1 MGRNLYFVL
10 VLVVSFSFLI
20 SKSPAQT
27 PQDTTELKSLISHL
41 SELEFQVALN
51 AYVEKLFVNYGIE
64 NLPREKFLVSLMR
77 LVNNEMNKRITNPR
91 AARDKYFNELENQL
105 VELRTLKSRLNTS
118 GIKELNSFIKELE
131 NRLKLTIRN
140 GQVDYKKKKVFED
153 AIQLLY
159 VAEEMIKMD
168 RLRDPGNLNKNILSS
183 KDKLL
188 HAFGEVGETEN
199 IPLDVEPTIFNLFE
213 EWKKTDLYQYDARLL
228 DVKVARNKL
237 IRSGNIQTTQRMFN
251 EQLKYAYTLF
261 NYYEY
266 DQVDRLLEDL
276 VNTYSKADV
285 KDFDDVYYYWAES
298 DYALG
303 RLMRARGIYKRLLD
317 EYPQSS
323 YLPATYS
330 RLIEISYKLKEP
342 DEVLTYFSNYRNVA
356 SPSDKRFYDMHFIA
370 ALTLYQESNYS
381 QAVDILMSFPKGN
394 PYYYFAQYMTGII
407 YAAGQNY
414 DMARNVFETLIQSRE
429 TPADIH
435 NRAIYKLALISYE
448 QGAYQSAISYLN
460 ALPSDFYRYDK
471 VLNALAWSHFMMAQ
485 SSMDSTGQ
493 QNFTQAANYARMLA
507 DNYYASEYRMEAES
521 LLGYINQLQ
530 DQPTAALSLYRDV
543 YESKVKKKDIND
555 FLAERDS
562 LENLYD
568 QARKMEEKALEA
580 NNSEAY
586 VKASDVAD
594 NLHTQILQMD
604 LAELSPVGSDV
615 TQEVYDLLSQLDQV
629 EELRKQ
635 ARAAGNKSAIAKAD
649 SMMIRLSSLLEE
661 LPKDYLRTAVA
672 YNWFDAYPVS
682 RKVADYEFSTA
693 KERRIRE
700 EILNEMNRING
711 QVAQFYQQIERKKLE
726 GDYKAVVALEQKV
739 EHLKEIGKEYDQ
751 LYADAFKL
759 NPGQPYNDFDK
770 WGDFGAFGII
780 DVNFGER
787 SRLQN
792 RMADVSTLYNSVV
805 GLISEKR
812 EVVEDKLKKI
822 EAEIRFMTMK
832 ARLEERQ
839 RLRAERERAF
849 RETYFDKRTSEFE
862 ER

>member
-51 AYVEKLFVNYGIE
+51 AYVEKLFVNYGVE

-237 IRSGNIQTTQRMFN
+237 IRSGNIETTQRMFN
-251 EQLKYAYTLF
+251 DQLKYAYTLF

-303 RLMRARGIYKRLLD
+303 RLMRARGIYKRLLA
-317 EYPQSS
+317 EYPRSS
-323 YLPATYS
+323 YLPAAYS

-342 DEVLTYFSNYRNVA
+342 DEVLKYFSNYRNVA

-435 NRAIYKLALISYE
+435 NRAIYKLALINYE
-448 QGAYQSAISYLN
+448 QGAYQSAISNLN

-493 QNFTQAANYARMLA
+493 QNFTQAAYYARMLA

-635 ARAAGNKSAIAKAD
+635 ARAAGNKYAIAKAD

-700 EILNEMNRING
+700 EILNEMNQING

-751 LYADAFKL
+751 LYTDAFKL